1 VTGDAE
7 ADAPGGDA
15 PGGVAPGGDA
25 PEGET
30 PEADAPAD
38 ERADIAA
45 ARRVVVKVGSS
56 SLTTPGGRIDEGR
69 IAALAGVL
77 AGRVREGTQVV
88 LVSSGAIASGLAP
101 LGLARRPRDLATQ
114 QAAASVGQGLLVA
127 GYAAA
132 FARHDV
138 RAGQILLTADDLM
151 RRAHYRNAQRTL
163 DRLLELGV
171 LPVVNEN
178 DTVAT
183 DEIRF
188 GDNDRLAA
196 LVAHVVR
203 AGALILLS
211 DVDGLYDFDPRHPG
225 ARRISRVES
234 RAQLDGVIL
243 GPPGRPPG
251 PPGRPAGAPGRVGT
265 GGMVTKV
272 DAALIATEAG
282 IPTVV
287 ARAGQAALALAGEPV
302 GTYFAPHN
310 RRPATRQLWL
320 AHAASARGT
329 LVLDA
334 GAVRAVVVSRAS
346 LLPAGI
352 TGVEGSFD
360 AGDPVDLSGPDGQ
373 VVARGL
379 VNYDAAEIPALMGRS
394 TRWLAARKGP
404 GYEREVVHR
413 DDLVVLSSRARR
425 SREH

>member
-1 VTGDAE
+1 VTGTQAGE
-7 ADAPGGDA
+7 AQQDG
-15 PGGVAPGGDA
+15 
-25 PEGET
+25 
-30 PEADAPAD
+30 
-38 ERADIAA
+38 RAGIAA

-56 SLTTPGGRIDEGR
+56 SLTTAGGGIDEGR

-77 AGRVREGTQVV
+77 AARVRAGTQVV
-88 LVSSGAIASGLAP
+88 LVSSGAIAAGMAP
-101 LGLARRPRDLATQ
+101 LGLPRRPRDLATQ

-127 GYAAA
+127 VYTAA
-132 FARHDV
+132 FARHEV
-138 RAGQILLTADDLM
+138 RAGQILLSADDLM
-151 RRAHYRNAQRTL
+151 RRAHYRNAQRTMN
-163 DRLLELGV
+163 RLLELGV

-183 DEIRF
+183 EEIRF

-225 ARRISRVES
+225 ARRISRVEH
-234 RAQLDGVIL
+234 RADLDSVTL
-243 GPPGRPPG
+243 GPPGRGATGLPG
-251 PPGRPAGAPGRVGT
+251 SPGQGGAPGRVGT

-287 ARAGQAALALAGEPV
+287 ARAGQAASALAGEPV
-302 GTYFAPHN
+302 GTYFAAHD

-334 GAVRAVVVSRAS
+334 GAVRAVVAARAS

-413 DDLVVLSSRARR
+413 DDLVILRR
-425 SREH
+425 SRP

>member
-1 VTGDAE
+1 MT
-7 ADAPGGDA
+7 
-15 PGGVAPGGDA
+15 
-25 PEGET
+25 
-30 PEADAPAD
+30 D
-38 ERADIAA
+38 ERDGAGDRDEVPDDRGDVAA

-56 SLTTPGGRIDEGR
+56 SITDDGRIDEGR

-77 AGRVREGTQVV
+77 AGGARSGRQVV
-88 LVSSGAIASGLAP
+88 LVSSGAIAAGLAP
-101 LGLARRPRDLATQ
+101 LRLPRRPRDLATQ

-127 GYAAA
+127 VYAAA
-132 FARHDV
+132 FARHEIQ
-138 RAGQILLTADDLM
+138 AGQILLTADDLM

-225 ARRISRVES
+225 ARRISRVGS
-234 RAQLDGVIL
+234 RADLDGVTL
-243 GPPGRPPG
+243 GRPPG
-251 PPGRPAGAPGRVGT
+251 PGAAPAPGTVTARAAGSVRVGT
-265 GGMVTKV
+265 GGMASKV

-287 ARAGQAALALAGEPV
+287 ARADQAADALAGEPV
-302 GTYFAPHN
+302 GTYFAPHD

-329 LVLDA
+329 LTLDA
-334 GAVRAVVVSRAS
+334 GAVRAVVASRAS

-360 AGDPVDLSGPDGQ
+360 AGDPVDLSDPDGH

-404 GYEREVVHR
+404 EYEREVVHR
-413 DDLVVLSSRARR
+413 DDLVILGPVDQA
-425 SREH
+425 